1 MKRYIFPIL
10 ATISVIVNIILIVI
24 LFSGNQKSSIDVDK
38 YQNTFNDIEYRQS
51 HAQMLL
57 RKIIIENL
65 YFPESYDPVSTSV
78 DSVFHGPLTDAECLK
93 AATEL
98 IKFKA
103 QLPGA
108 EYSYKEAVHT
118 LKNFGSS
125 GVFWRHAEEK
135 KSAEEHLNSLKSKI
149 AKREEIIRQRDTSN
163 DGKFIGWQVTHRYRA
178 QTKDGGPSI
187 SDVLYILNPD
197 MTSWLFRYSID
208 EADSDNL
215 KELSKVIRQ
224 TLGMDYDEDE

>member
-1 MKRYIFPIL
+1 MKKYVLHVVLIISLIL
-10 ATISVIVNIILIVI
+10 NVVLLCKIIVPQVNDNLADKATNEFEDREYRTATAQNLIKNIIC
-24 LFSGNQKSSIDVDK
+24 K
-38 YQNTFNDIEYRQS
+38 
-51 HAQMLL
+51 
-57 RKIIIENL
+57 NL
-65 YFPESYDPVSTSV
+65 YFPESYAPVSTSV

-93 AATEL
+93 AASEL

-108 EYSYKEAVHT
+108 EDSYKEAVHT
-118 LKNFGSS
+118 LKIFGSS

-135 KSAEEHLNSLKSKI
+135 KNAEERLNSLKSKI

-163 DGKFIGWQVTHRYRA
+163 DGKFIGWQVAHRYRA
-178 QTKDGGPSI
+178 QTKGGDPSI

-197 MTSWLFRYSID
+197 MTSWMFRYSLD
-208 EADSDNL
+208 KTDSDNL
-215 KELSKVIRQ
+215 NELNKVIRQ